1 MAAPVSV
8 LAATTADL
16 SVLGD
21 FLYSSK
27 LALTINRVLVK
38 DWPNEANQI
47 KNYSA
52 SIASSLVDPNVE
64 CLKAVDVQSG
74 NVVGF
79 IVLGR
84 KKPTKSPQSPGEDES
99 VSAWTAPDWMNS
111 DLFDE
116 VMQASAYLDQQSETF
131 DHFSQYPYLCSMR

>member
-1 MAAPVSV
+1 MATPVSI

-38 DWPNEANQI
+38 DWPNEAKQN

-52 SIASSLVDPNVE
+52 SIASSLMDPNME

-74 NVVGF
+74 NIVGF
-79 IVLGR
+79 VVLGR
-84 KKPTKSPQSPGEDES
+84 KKQSSGKDG
-99 VSAWTAPDWMNS
+99 SASDRIAPEWVNS

-116 VMQASAYLDQQSETF
+116 VMQASAYLDRQSETF
-131 DHFSQYPYLCSMR
+131 DHFSE